1 MRFETAESNNKR
13 VNQDMNV
20 AKKIGILFLC
30 ITIIGVHPLFSK
42 DKAFA
47 APTATIE
54 MADEVLAIGQTTEV
68 KIAFSETV
76 TGLDIYDLTADN
88 GALSNLRTNDNIT
101 YFVTLTPAPNVTD
114 DTNLVT
120 LNNSGVSSGS
130 GAGVGTTS
138 SNNYSV
144 DTVEPIV
151 TSVSVPAVGSYGIGR
166 NLDFTVH
173 MSEPVFVTGVPSI
186 PLTIGTTAVEA
197 TYVSGTGADALFR
210 YTVQAGLLD
219 ANGITVGTAL
229 TLHGGSMEDQA
240 GNDADITLFNVGS
253 TDNLFVESIPPAI
266 TGIQVPSAATY
277 KTDDPLDFTV
287 TLSENVT
294 VTGTP
299 SIALTIGD
307 TSVQADYV
315 SGSGTSSLAF
325 RYTVQA
331 GLTDTDGIALEALH
345 LNGGSVRDA
354 IGNDADLTINGA
366 GDTSGVLIDS
376 AAPAIT
382 GHAIGNDNAYVD
394 VNFSEGIFASS
405 NGTGAVSPSDLRLIF
420 AKNSGDASAASVPSL
435 KRTDGGELTGGET
448 AIRVMLD
455 ITGIPTG
462 DETIEIVPADGASIY
477 DLAGNAA
484 EGSQST
490 GPIRLL
496 DLRDPVISPVS
507 ASFDKYAGA
516 SANRDVTT
524 TLTLRG
530 KTLIGISKG
539 ATPLVPGTD
548 YTVAGGTVTIPK
560 AYLAAQP
567 VGTTALTFLFSGA
580 TAKTL
585 AITVS
590 DTTPPR
596 GSSGNGSTPVVTGPV
611 IDLDGIK
618 LTPDQIDTTKP
629 SFTLEVTPKDG
640 TAHVSVPASF
650 LTTLEGRNAAFM
662 IEIKAPYGS
671 YQIPVH
677 LASLIPGLN
686 ELLANHDLKA
696 EEINFQI
703 TLTDKSGNK
712 DMQAALAR
720 GLPDGKA
727 MGAIVDYRIDII
739 DSRTGAPVGTA
750 DRFGSA
756 LTRVIPMPKDMT
768 NLPAQWGAFR
778 YNESTRRFE
787 FVPAKKVRIDGVW
800 YVMIRSYSNS
810 VYVAADNA
818 VSYTDASK
826 HWGQPFIELAAAKGL
841 VDGVGDGKYDPDR
854 KVTRAEFA
862 ALLVRSLGRG
872 TSTDAASP
880 YEDVKTGS
888 RYYGDVAKAKELGL
902 LKFVTGN
909 NFKPDQPLTREEM
922 ASMLAAVLTL
932 EKLPIAK
939 ESVSLAG
946 YKDIGNVDASYSD
959 DVRLMVN
966 DRIMEGTGEDTFS
979 PKGETTRAQAA
990 VVFIRMLRLLEW
1002 ID

>member
-1 MRFETAESNNKR
+1 
-13 VNQDMNV
+13 MNA

-30 ITIIGVHPLFSK
+30 MTIIGVHPLFSK

-54 MADEVLAIGQTTEV
+54 VADDLLAIGETSQV
-68 KIAFSETV
+68 KIAFSEPV
-76 TGLDIYDLTADN
+76 TGLVIDDLTADN
-88 GALSNLRTNDNIT
+88 GTLSNLRTNDNIT
-101 YFVTLTPAPNVTD
+101 YFATLTPASNVTAA
-114 DTNLVT
+114 TNLVT
-120 LNNSGVSSGS
+120 LDNAGVSSVS
-130 GAGVGTTS
+130 GAGVGITL
-138 SNNYSV
+138 SNHYSV
-144 DTVEPIV
+144 DTVRPTV
-151 TSVSVPAVGSYGIGR
+151 TSVSVPGVGGYGAGKS
-166 NLDFTVH
+166 LDFDVH
-173 MSEPVFVTGVPSI
+173 MSEPVFVTGAPSI
-186 PLTIGTTAVEA
+186 PLTIGTTVVEA
-197 TYVSGTGADALFR
+197 TYISGTGADARFR

-219 ANGITVGTAL
+219 ADGITVGTDF
-229 TLHGGSMEDQA
+229 TLNGGSMKDQA
-240 GNDADITLFNVGS
+240 GNDADITLYNTGS
-253 TDNLFVESIPPAI
+253 TDYVLVESIPPTI
-266 TGIQVPSAATY
+266 TGIHVPSAATY
-277 KTDDPLDFTV
+277 KTGDPLNFTV
-287 TLSENVT
+287 ALSENVT

-299 SIALTIGD
+299 SIPLKIGD
-307 TSVQADYV
+307 STVQADYLG
-315 SGSGTSSLAF
+315 GSGTSYLAF

-345 LNGGSVRDA
+345 LNGGSVQDA
-354 IGNDADLTINGA
+354 LGNDADLTIHDA
-366 GDTSGVLIDS
+366 GDTSDVLIDS
-376 AAPAIT
+376 VAPAIT
-382 GHAIGNDNAYVD
+382 GHAMGSDNAYVD
-394 VNFSEGIFASS
+394 VNFSEGTFASS
-405 NGTGAVSPSDLRLIF
+405 NGTGALSLSDLRLIF
-420 AKNSGDASAASVPSL
+420 ARNGGDASAVTIQSL
-435 KRTDGGELTGGET
+435 KRTDGGELAGGET

-455 ITGIPTG
+455 IAGIPTG
-462 DETIEIVPADGASIY
+462 DETIEIMPADGASIY

-530 KTLIGISKG
+530 KTLISISKG

-548 YTVAGGTVTIPK
+548 YTLSGDTVTIPK
-560 AYLAAQP
+560 AYLAAQN

-590 DTTPPR
+590 DSTPPR
-596 GSSGNGSTPVVTGPV
+596 SNSNNGSTPVVTGPV

-650 LTTLEGRNAAFM
+650 LTKLEGRNAAFM

-671 YQIPVH
+671 YQIPVN
-677 LASLIPGLN
+677 LASLVPGLN
-686 ELLANHDLKA
+686 ELLANHNLEA
-696 EEINFQI
+696 EDISFKI

-720 GLPDGKA
+720 GLPAGKA
-727 MGAIVDYRIDII
+727 MGAIVDYHIDII
-739 DSRTGAPVGTA
+739 DGLTGTTVGTA
-750 DRFGSA
+750 DRFSSA
-756 LTRVIPMPKDMT
+756 LTRVIPIPRNMT
-768 NLPAQWGAFR
+768 SFPAQWGAFR
-778 YNESTRRFE
+778 YNETTRQFE
-787 FVPAKKVRIDGVW
+787 FVPAKKVQIDGVW

-818 VSYTDASK
+818 VSYIDASK
-826 HWGQPFIELAAAKGL
+826 HWGKSFIELAAAKGL

-854 KVTRAEFA
+854 KVTRAEFT

-880 YEDVKTGS
+880 YDDVKTGS
-888 RYYGDVAKAKELGL
+888 WYYGDVAKAKALGL
-902 LKFVTGN
+902 LKFANGN
-909 NFKPDQPLTREEM
+909 RFKPDQPLTREEM
-922 ASMLAAVLTL
+922 ASMLAAVLAL
-932 EKLPIAK
+932 EKMPIAK
-939 ESVSLAG
+939 EPVSLAG
-946 YKDIGNVDASYSD
+946 YKDIGNVDASYSEE
-959 DVRLMVN
+959 VRLMVN
-966 DRIMEGTGEDTFS
+966 YRIMEGTGGDIFS

>member
-1 MRFETAESNNKR
+1 
-13 VNQDMNV
+13 MNA

-30 ITIIGVHPLFSK
+30 MTIIGVHPLFSQ

-47 APTATIE
+47 APTASIE
-54 MADEVLAIGQTTEV
+54 VADDLLAIGETSQV
-68 KIAFSETV
+68 KIAFSEPV
-76 TGLDIYDLTADN
+76 TGFGIDDLTADN
-88 GALSNLRTNDNIT
+88 GTLSNLRTNDNIT
-101 YFVTLTPAPNVTD
+101 YFATLTPASNVTAA
-114 DTNLVT
+114 TNLVT
-120 LNNSGVSSGS
+120 LDNAGVSSGS

-138 SNNYSV
+138 SNHYSV
-144 DTVEPIV
+144 DTVQPTV

-166 NLDFTVH
+166 NLDLTVH
-173 MSEPVFVTGVPSI
+173 MSEPVFVTGAPSI
-186 PLTIGTTAVEA
+186 PLTIGTTDVEA

-219 ANGITVGTAL
+219 ADGITVGTDF
-229 TLHGGSMEDQA
+229 TLHGGSMKDQA
-240 GNDADITLFNVGS
+240 GNDAGITLFNTGS
-253 TDNLFVESIPPAI
+253 TDYVLVESIPPTI
-266 TGIQVPSAATY
+266 TGIHVPSAATY
-277 KTDDPLDFTV
+277 KTGDPLNFTV

-299 SIALTIGD
+299 SISLTIGD
-307 TSVQADYV
+307 TSVQADYLN

-331 GLTDTDGIALEALH
+331 GLTDTDGIVLEALH
-345 LNGGSVRDA
+345 LNGGSMQDA
-354 IGNDADLTINGA
+354 LGNDADLTINGA

-382 GHAIGNDNAYVD
+382 GHAIGSDNAYVD
-394 VNFSEGIFASS
+394 VNFSEGTFASS
-405 NGTGAVSPSDLRLIF
+405 NGTGALSLSDLRLIF
-420 AKNSGDASAASVPSL
+420 ERNGGDASAVTIQSL

-455 ITGIPTG
+455 IAGIPTG
-462 DETIEIVPADGASIY
+462 DETIEIMPADGASIY

-496 DLRDPVISPVS
+496 DLREPVISPVS

-530 KTLIGISKG
+530 ETLISISKG
-539 ATPLVPGTD
+539 ATLLAPGTD
-548 YTVAGGTVTIPK
+548 YTLSGDTVTIPK

-580 TAKTL
+580 TTKTL

-590 DTTPPR
+590 DTTPPS
-596 GSSGNGSTPVVTGPV
+596 GSSGNGSTTVVTGPV

-629 SFTLEVTPKDG
+629 SVTLEVTPKDG
-640 TAHVSVPASF
+640 TAHVSIPASY
-650 LTTLEGRNAAFM
+650 LTELEGRNAAFM

-671 YQIPVH
+671 YQIPVN
-677 LASLIPGLN
+677 LASLIPRLN
-686 ELLANHDLKA
+686 ELLANHNLKA
-696 EEINFQI
+696 EDIGFQI
-703 TLTDKSGNK
+703 TLTDKSGNTE
-712 DMQAALAR
+712 MQAALAR
-720 GLPDGKA
+720 GLPAGKA
-727 MGAIVDYRIDII
+727 MGAIVDYHIDII
-739 DSRTGAPVGTA
+739 DSRTGTTVGTA
-750 DRFGSA
+750 DQFSSA
-756 LTRVIPMPKDMT
+756 LTRVIPMPKDMA

-787 FVPAKKVRIDGVW
+787 FVPATKVLIDGVW

-826 HWGQPFIELAAAKGL
+826 HWGKSFIELAAAKGL

-854 KVTRAEFA
+854 KVTRAEFT

-880 YEDVKTGS
+880 YDDVKTGS
-888 RYYGDVAKAKELGL
+888 WYYGDVAKAKTLGL
-902 LKFVTGN
+902 LKFADGN
-909 NFKPDQPLTREEM
+909 RFKPDQPLTREEM
-922 ASMLAAVLTL
+922 ASMLAAVLAL
-932 EKLPIAK
+932 EKMPIAK
-939 ESVSLAG
+939 DPVSLAG
-946 YKDIGNVDASYSD
+946 YKDIGNVDASYSE

-966 DRIMEGTGEDTFS
+966 YRIMEGTGGDIFS